1 MVKNVTGGKH
11 AKKAGFI
18 GQRKLRLLESD
29 EERYGIVMKMLGN
42 SQCQIKCADDV
53 TRLCII
59 RNKFT
64 GKHKGNNFLRPGS
77 WVLVGLRLWET
88 KRDDR
93 IEKCDLMECYTD
105 SDKAKLL
112 DTNVNFVVL
121 LKEDNLIN
129 NTTDEMNDIIISDDI
144 DIDEI

>member
-1 MVKNVTGGKH
+1 
-11 AKKAGFI
+11 
-18 GQRKLRLLESD
+18 
-29 EERYGIVMKMLGN
+29 
-42 SQCQIKCADDV
+42 
-53 TRLCII
+53 
-59 RNKFT
+59 
-64 GKHKGNNFLRPGS
+64 
-77 WVLVGLRLWET
+77 
-88 KRDDR
+88 
-93 IEKCDLMECYTD
+93 MECYTD